1 MSHQQVPLNPWR
13 LLKGVCSREGDMVK
27 RYPLNWLLAV
37 MFIVPVYFI
46 SCTSS
51 GNSDTGESV
60 RFGGMANVEVAET
73 REEETHHITIEGD
86 GYPYTITDYLGYQ
99 VTLEQRPERIAVLS
113 GTFLNMWYALGGKS
127 ICRTDLRTALL
138 DEAYADEIEALPSV
152 GAVYNANVEAIIE
165 QRPDFIIAQAGVQS
179 NICRTLR
186 DMGFEIVTLYMKTYA
201 DVLDHLRVFGVL
213 LGNED
218 YVEAHIAQM
227 EMRRKAITDRLPEP
241 PKSVVILYVTS
252 SSLAVKLE
260 NSIAGDVATI
270 LCLENIASGLP
281 PDTLGSETTPLDIEY
296 IVAQNPDVILV
307 TSMISSNEDAK
318 RVMKEEFTTNPAWA
332 GIEAI
337 REGRVVYLP
346 QEYFLYNAAHNYVD
360 AIEYMAKGV
369 YPEIYG
375 PLDE

>member
-1 MSHQQVPLNPWR
+1 MTIS
-13 LLKGVCSREGDMVK
+13 
-27 RYPLNWLLAV
+27 
-37 MFIVPVYFI
+37 FIG
-46 SCTSS
+46 CTSTDS
-51 GNSDTGESV
+51 GDTSESA
-60 RFGGMANVEVAET
+60 RFGGMANTEATET
-73 REEETHHITIEGD
+73 REKEKQHVLIEGE
-86 GYPYTITDYLGYQ
+86 GYPCTITDYLGYR
-99 VTLEQRPERIAVLS
+99 VTLEERPERIAVLS

-127 ICRTDLRTALL
+127 ICRTDLRTAMI
-138 DEAYADEIEALPSV
+138 DKEYAEEINALPSV

-165 QRPDFIIAQAGVQS
+165 QKPDFIIAQAGVQS
-179 NICRTLR
+179 SVCQTLR
-186 DMGFEIVTLYMKTYA
+186 DTGFEIVTLYMRTYS

-218 YVEAHIAQM
+218 FIEDHIAQM
-227 EMRRKAITDRLPEP
+227 EIRKKAITDRLSGQ
-241 PKSVVILYVTS
+241 PKRVVILYVTS
-252 SSLAVKLE
+252 SSLSVKLD
-260 NSIAGDVATI
+260 NSIAGDVANI
-270 LCLENIASGLP
+270 LKLDNIASGLP

-307 TSMISSNEDAK
+307 TSMISSNEDAR

-346 QEYFLYNAAHNYVD
+346 QEYFLYNAAYNYVD